1 MSLINVKCPECGYIF
16 EAESENEKTAC
27 VKCNSEFSTERGS
40 KFYKSF
46 KKVEVDKLLVS
57 KGETYLKVDSLLNKV
72 EFYLDNEDFDNAKK
86 LALEA
91 LELTPTNYRVY
102 ISLVYAYTE
111 NFKKLDD
118 EEHVPYLKKAITL
131 ASDEQ
136 KKLIKSAYA
145 DYYNRRKMTK
155 EEIDDYNTQEEAHLL
170 KSLEKLLKDG
180 LGKHFLKEKGLK
192 PLFKILIILG
202 VIPLLLT
209 TPAIIFNNAILTISL
224 FVSFIAVLIVFFK
237 YYNDYSIVKTYN
249 TALDLFDA
257 YPTLNLE
264 KEKSVKILNLFIQ
277 FAVNYLNG
285 ATDINL
291 KQGLDEIIILMIEN
305 ATDSTKKYFSS
316 HKELK
321 KYL

>member
-16 EAESENEKTAC
+16 EAESTNPQTVC
-27 VKCNSEFSTERGS
+27 VKCNSNFPTDRGS

-57 KGETYLKVDSLLNKV
+57 KGETYLKVDGLLDKI

-170 KSLEKLLKDG
+170 KSIEKVLKDG
-180 LGKHFLKEKGLK
+180 LGKHFIKEKNIK
-192 PLFKILIILG
+192 PLFISLIIIG
-202 VIPLLLT
+202 CFSVLLT
-209 TPAIIFNNAILTISL
+209 IPTIIFSNTILYICLFASLIS
-224 FVSFIAVLIVFFK
+224 FVVVFFK
-237 YYNDYSIVKTYN
+237 YYSDYSIVKIYN
-249 TALDLFDA
+249 TALDLYDA
-257 YPTLNLE
+257 YPSLDIE
-264 KEKSVKILNLFIQ
+264 KEKSVKILNKFLE

-285 ATDINL
+285 ATDISL
-291 KQGLDEIIILMIEN
+291 KRTLEDIISLMVDNI
-305 ATDSTKKYFSS
+305 TTSTEKFFSS
-316 HKELK
+316 HKELQ